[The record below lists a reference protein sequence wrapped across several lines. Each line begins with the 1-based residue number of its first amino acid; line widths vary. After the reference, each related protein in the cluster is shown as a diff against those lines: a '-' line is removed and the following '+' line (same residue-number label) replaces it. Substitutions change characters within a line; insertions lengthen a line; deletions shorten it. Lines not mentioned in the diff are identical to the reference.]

1 MSAPSC
7 CPPSIVEALQ
17 VLGIRRLLLGIH
29 DPAFPEAAGEDVGR
43 GSPYGTGSRR
53 LLRFARSLGFTGIQ
67 FGPQGLTSPI
77 NASPYDSTL
86 FSRNPLSLA
95 LAPLTTKPWGE
106 LLGSA
111 TLDRLCE
118 AASVTTGTDH
128 GRVNHAQVIQRLEP
142 IWGEIWMYAA
152 KQLAAGTLGELG
164 REFAWFQEQNQE
176 WLQRDG
182 LYEVLCRLYG
192 GQSWRFW
199 QGTEAELDR
208 NLWWPQKGDQG
219 RREARRQ
226 ALLTW
231 FQADLTH
238 YAWFQFLLDR
248 QHRQLREY
256 TRSLGLDLFGD
267 LQIGFSERDAW
278 FAQPFLL
285 PGYFMGAPPS
295 RTNPEGQ
302 PWNYPVLD
310 PLQYDD
316 TQTSQPGPAT
326 TFFQRRLGK
335 MLDEF
340 DGLRIDH
347 PHGLICPWVYRVDQ
361 ADPLW
366 AVQNGAR
373 LFVSPDLPDHPELA
387 RYAIP
392 RPDQLN
398 RGLARHDDARVRELS
413 PEQVDRYGRLF
424 AEVVQAVRSNGR
436 DIDAIVCEIL
446 STQPAPIRQVLGR
459 YGLGRFRVTQ
469 KADLDKPDDVYR
481 SENARPE
488 DWIMLGNH
496 DTPPIWRLVDQ
507 WQTSGGLRQQAEYL
521 AWRLEADSSQR
532 EAWVQ
537 RLVADPGELVQA
549 KVADLFAGPAGNV
562 MIFFTDLFG
571 NKALY
576 NQPGVISDENWSLR
590 IDADFDQKYRQDVV
604 LNRAINIPRA
614 LALAIRSKGK
624 SFAVD
629 HASLLSRLD
638 GLAVHSGGDG
648 DTGPL

>member
-1 MSAPSC
+1 MNASSC
-7 CPPSIVEALQ
+7 CPAPIVEALG

-29 DPAFPEAAGEDVGR
+29 DPAFPADAEEDVGR
-43 GSPYGTGSRR
+43 GSPYGAGSRR
-53 LLRFARSLGFTGIQ
+53 LLGFARSLGFTGIQ
-67 FGPQGLTSPI
+67 FGPQGMTSPI

-86 FSRNPLSLA
+86 FSRNPLSLS

-106 LLGSA
+106 LLGTA
-111 TLDRLCE
+111 TLERLCE
-118 AASVTTGTDH
+118 VVSATSGTRSD
-128 GRVNHAQVIQRLEP
+128 RVNHAQVVQRLEP
-142 IWGEIWMYAA
+142 IWGEIWMNAA
-152 KQLAAGTLGELG
+152 KRLASGTLTELG
-164 REFAWFQEQNQE
+164 HDFDRFQEHNRE

-182 LYEVLCRLYG
+182 LYEVLSRIYG

-199 QGTEAELDR
+199 QGAEAELDR
-208 NLWWPQKGDQG
+208 NLWWPNKGDQG
-219 RREARRQ
+219 RGEARRQ
-226 ALLTW
+226 ALLTR
-231 FQADLTH
+231 FQAALMH
-238 YAWFQFLLDR
+238 YAWLQFLLDR
-248 QHRQLREY
+248 QHRQLREHA
-256 TRSLGLDLFGD
+256 RSLGLDLFGD

-285 PGYFMGAPPS
+285 PGYVMGAPPS

-316 TQTSQPGPAT
+316 PKTGQSGPAI

-347 PHGLICPWVYRVDQ
+347 PHGLICPWVYRADQ
-361 ADPLW
+361 PDPLW

-373 LFVSPDLPDHPELA
+373 LFAAPDLPDHPELA
-387 RYAIP
+387 RYAI
-392 RPDQLN
+392 
-398 RGLARHDDARVRELS
+398 DDAWVRELS
-413 PEQVDRYGRLF
+413 PAQVDRYGRLF
-424 AEVVQAVRSNGR
+424 NEVVHAARSNGR

-446 STQPAPIRQVLGR
+446 STQPAPIRQVLAR

-481 SENARPE
+481 SENARSE

-507 WQTSGGLRQQAEYL
+507 WQSSDGLRQQAEHL
-521 AWRLEADSSQR
+521 AWRLEPDSGQR
-532 EAWVQ
+532 QAWVK
-537 RLVADPGELVQA
+537 RLVAHPGELVQA

-571 NKALY
+571 SKALY
-576 NQPGVISDENWSLR
+576 NRPGVISEENWSVR
-590 IDADFDQKYRQDVV
+590 IAADFDVKYQEDVI
-604 LNRAINIPRA
+604 LDRAINIPRA

-624 SFAVD
+624 SFAAD

-638 GLAVHSGGDG
+638 GLALKPVCDG
-648 DTGPL
+648 ETGLI

>member
-29 DPAFPEAAGEDVGR
+29 DPAFPEAAEEDVGR
-43 GSPYGTGSRR
+43 GSPYGTGARR

-95 LAPLTTKPWGE
+95 LAPLTTKPWGK
-106 LLGSA
+106 LLRPA
-111 TLDRLCE
+111 TLDLLRE
-118 AASVTTGTDH
+118 AVSVTTGTDH
-128 GRVNHAQVIQRLEP
+128 GRVNHARVMQRLEP

-152 KQLAAGTLGELG
+152 RQLAAGTLGELG
-164 REFAWFQEQNQE
+164 QEFAWFQEQNQE

-182 LYEVLCRLYG
+182 LYEVLSRLYG

-199 QGTEAELDR
+199 QGAEADLDR

-219 RREARRQ
+219 RKEARRQ

-238 YAWFQFLLDR
+238 YAWFQFLLHR

-267 LQIGFSERDAW
+267 LQIGFSERDSW

-310 PLQYDD
+310 PLQYDN
-316 TQTSQPGPAT
+316 TRTGQPGPAT
-326 TFFQRRLGK
+326 IFFRRRLGK

-347 PHGLICPWVYRVDQ
+347 PHGLICPWVYRADQ
-361 ADPLW
+361 ADPLR

-373 LFVSPDLPDHPELA
+373 LFASPDLPDHPELA

-392 RPDQLN
+392 RPGQLN
-398 RGLARHDDARVRELS
+398 RGLARHHDAWVRDLS
-413 PEQVDRYGRLF
+413 PEQVDRYGRIF
-424 AEVVQAVRSNGR
+424 AEVVQAARSNGR

-446 STQPAPIRQVLGR
+446 STQPAPIRQVLAR

-469 KADLDKPDDVYR
+469 KADLDKPDDVYL

-549 KVADLFAGPAGNV
+549 KVADLFAGPARHV

-571 NKALY
+571 HKALY
-576 NQPGVISDENWSLR
+576 NRPGVISDENWSLR

-604 LNRAINIPRA
+604 LNRAINLPRA

-638 GLAVHSGGDG
+638 GLAVHPDGDG